1 MDNKNNNHVAK
12 HTEYVDIREYI
23 GMQIQERR
31 KKLGLSQ
38 VDLAE
43 KCGMIQATVSKI
55 ERGRFSVT
63 VDMLQRIC
71 EVLNC
76 RIELKPED

>member
-1 MDNKNNNHVAK
+1 MG
-12 HTEYVDIREYI
+12 I
-23 GMQIQERR
+23 
-31 KKLGLSQ
+31 SQ
-38 VDLAE
+38 VELAE
-43 KCGMIQATVSKI
+43 KCRLIQATISKI